1 MIAVTDL
8 QFQYQSG
15 GDEILGGLTYTFDDG
30 VFSVVTGP
38 SGRGKSTLL
47 YLVGLLLSPVAGG
60 IEVDGG
66 ATTGLSDRERSL
78 LRSEKIGFV
87 FQDSALDSTRSVLD
101 NVVEGGLYAGLG
113 RRQAE
118 GRARDLLDRFGVE
131 LREDHKPGEVSGG
144 QAQRVGLCRALV
156 KHPRIILADEPTGNL
171 DQASADVVLDALQQ
185 QAEAGATV
193 VVASHDPMVMAR
205 AGAVCAL

>member
-1 MIAVTDL
+1 VIAVTDL

-15 GDEILGGLTYTFDDG
+15 GDEILGGLTHTFDDG
-30 VFSVVTGP
+30 EFSVVTGP

-47 YLVGLLLSPVAGG
+47 YLVGLLLSPGAGD
-60 IEVDGG
+60 IEVDGV

-118 GRARDLLDRFGVE
+118 GRARDLLDAACRGPA
-131 LREDHKPGEVSGG
+131 LARCAAAAAASGE
-144 QAQRVGLCRALV
+144 RLCL
-156 KHPRIILADEPTGNL
+156 PPDLP
-171 DQASADVVLDALQQ
+171 
-185 QAEAGATV
+185 
-193 VVASHDPMVMAR
+193 AR
-205 AGAVCAL
+205 A